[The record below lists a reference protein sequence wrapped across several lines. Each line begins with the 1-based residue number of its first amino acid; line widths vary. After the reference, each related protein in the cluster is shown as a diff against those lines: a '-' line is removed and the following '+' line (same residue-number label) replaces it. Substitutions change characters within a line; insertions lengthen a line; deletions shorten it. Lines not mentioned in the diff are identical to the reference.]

1 MEGAQS
7 VFHPF
12 RLLTHTH
19 QSVVARGDA
28 KITYILSEAARGII
42 EENHRNGMFSGRED
56 ATDPPYMAPSTNPED
71 YSKVGMIQH
80 FWVGNAYDT
89 MAQSGARHA
98 SITEKPLCFV
108 LGAVLGSVSPQM
120 FQVWAVQFGIQP
132 STTIP
137 LCTIARGALN
147 PQRGLVL

>member
-19 QSVVARGDA
+19 QSVVAQGDA

-42 EENHRNGMFSGRED
+42 KENHCNGMFSGRED

-89 MAQSGARHA
+89 MAQSGAQHA
-98 SITEKPLCFV
+98 SIRRNPCALCWV
-108 LGAVLGSVSPQM
+108 LCWALRHLKCFRSGLYSLAFSHPQQYLCVLLPMV
-120 FQVWAVQFGIQP
+120 
-132 STTIP
+132 
-137 LCTIARGALN
+137 R
-147 PQRGLVL
+147 